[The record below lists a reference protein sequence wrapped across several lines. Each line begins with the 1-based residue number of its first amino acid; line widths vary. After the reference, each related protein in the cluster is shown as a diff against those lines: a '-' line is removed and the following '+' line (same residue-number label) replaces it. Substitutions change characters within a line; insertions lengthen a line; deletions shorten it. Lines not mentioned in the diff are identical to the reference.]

1 MLSAV
6 LALVCCATM
15 PRAFATTVV
24 PPEFNT
30 LVNTSD
36 YIVRAV
42 VKSVTGEERTAS
54 SGVKLIFSRVELEVK
69 EVIAG
74 KPPSPLVLDVL
85 GGKFGGRELAIGG
98 APKFNVGDEAI
109 YFVQGNG
116 RQIYPLTA
124 MMHGLYPIK
133 KEAGTGREYITRS
146 SGEPMHDVRQV
157 SQSMEASGATST
169 LPKSQAATLALS
181 PSDFILNIRATA
193 KAPQL
198 REN

>member
-1 MLSAV
+1 MLSAIA
-6 LALVCCATM
+6 ALMLFGYV

-36 YIVRAV
+36 YVVRAV
-42 VKSVTGEERTAS
+42 VKSVTGEERTAP
-54 SGVKLIFSRVELEVK
+54 SGAKLIFSRVELEVK
-69 EVIAG
+69 QVIAG
-74 KPPSPLVLDVL
+74 QPPSPLVLDVL
-85 GGKFGGRELAIGG
+85 GGKFGGREMAIGG

-116 RQIYPLTA
+116 HQIYPLTA

-133 KEAGTGREYITRS
+133 KEAGTGREYVTRS
-146 SGEPMHDVRQV
+146 NGEPMHDVRQV
-157 SQSMEASGATST
+157 SQSMDASAATTSMS
-169 LPKSQAATLALS
+169 KSQLAATALS
-181 PSDFILNIRATA
+181 PNDFILNIRATA

-198 REN
+198 REK

>member
-6 LALVCCATM
+6 FALACCAMM
-15 PRAFATTVV
+15 PSVFATTVV
-24 PPEFNT
+24 PPEFTT

-42 VKSVTGEERTAS
+42 VKSVIGEERTAP
-54 SGVKLIFSRVELEVK
+54 SGAKLIYSRVELEVK
-69 EVIAG
+69 EIIAG
-74 KPPSPLVLDVL
+74 KPPAPLVLDVL
-85 GGKFGGRELAIGG
+85 GGKFGGREMAIGG
-98 APKFNVGDEAI
+98 APKFSVGDEAI

-133 KEAGTGREYITRS
+133 KEAGTGREYVARS
-146 SGEPMHDVRQV
+146 NGEPMHDVRQV
-157 SQSMEASGATST
+157 AQSMDAGAATST
-169 LPKSQAATLALS
+169 LPRSQAATVDLS